1 MQDTSKESSMEHR
14 AGADANESHGVF
26 GPGVDG
32 QLAHL
37 LGQAVGTRLAASRL
51 VVGGDG
57 QPGSAALQEALV
69 SGALRTGCTVY
80 DFGTVPTPALYFA
93 KDRFWADGAAM
104 VTGTQ
109 GKSRFALSLGKLP
122 ATELE
127 LAELEQAVEQ
137 RGPFAAGK
145 GQLLNS
151 DIIEP
156 YRSFLVAHFVPVQ
169 PLPVMV
175 GGLSSGPVGAAQET
189 LRVLGYDVLECPSAL
204 GSDPASDSVGESL
217 VQAMCRG
224 VPQQRAR
231 LGMLCSDNGS
241 QALLVDET
249 GTVLTPQQ
257 ALVLLARALLRYEP
271 GSGVIYDERLGSA
284 VGDQIR
290 RVGGEPV
297 AVRSGSPGV
306 RRLLLES
313 GAILGAD
320 AGGRYC
326 FRTMGAE
333 DALYATLVMLRIAS
347 RLGGAL
353 RPSLARLDL

>member
-1 MQDTSKESSMEHR
+1 MKHHR
-14 AGADANESHGVF
+14 ADANESHGVF
-26 GPGVDG
+26 GAGVDG

-37 LGQAVGTRLAASRL
+37 LGQAVGTRLAAGRL

-57 QPGSAALQEALV
+57 QPGSGALQEALV

-80 DFGTVPTPALYFA
+80 DVGTVPTPALYFA
-93 KDRFWADGAAM
+93 KDRLWADGAAM
-104 VTGTQ
+104 VTGANRPQ
-109 GKSRFALSLGKLP
+109 GNSRFALSLGKLP

-127 LAELEQAVEQ
+127 LAELEQAVEEG
-137 RGPFAAGK
+137 GPFAAGK
-145 GQLLNS
+145 GRLLNS

-156 YRSFLVAHFVPVQ
+156 YRSFLVAHFVPAQ

-175 GGLSSGPVGAAQET
+175 GGLSGSPVGAAQET
-189 LRVLGYDVLECPSAL
+189 LRVLDYDVLECPSPL
-204 GSDPASDSVGESL
+204 GSEPASGSVAESL

-224 VPQQRAR
+224 VPQQRAC
-231 LGMLCSDNGS
+231 LGMLCGDNGS
-241 QALLVDET
+241 RALLVDET

-284 VGDQIR
+284 VADEVR
-290 RVGGEPV
+290 KVGGEPI

-306 RRLLLES
+306 RRLLLER
-313 GAILGAD
+313 GAVLGAD
-320 AGGRYC
+320 AEGRYC